1 MPAYQIIQVRSEGKM
16 TKLII
21 RVKAKLRLKCKNKM
35 VYKWNKTDPEFCLF
49 CGHIKRGENDKR
61 KYILKEKRG

>member
-1 MPAYQIIQVRSEGKM
+1 M